1 MGCINVATISLIIV
15 AQVEHHIFFTMWVL
29 CLFICNLIIYYI
41 YYIIQKIRHNEWIN
55 LKKWF
60 GLLFSLVILSLAILV
75 FEIPVTN
82 KSLTHQESN
91 ELNKPCVLFNY
102 WDYHD
107 LWHILSAIGL
117 FGMLMNIYFLDTDT
131 YAKYTT
137 EHNYPVF

>member
-1 MGCINVATISLIIV
+1 MEKVKMKKIINKNIAIKKL
-15 AQVEHHIFFTMWVL
+15 HHNAYRCRDSEVTRKFYEDFL
-29 CLFICNLIIYYI
+29 
-41 YYIIQKIRHNEWIN
+41 
-55 LKKWF
+55 
-60 GLLFSLVILSLAILV
+60 GLPLVDA

-82 KSLTHQESN
+82 KSSSHQESN

-131 YAKYTT
+131 YAIYTT
-137 EHNYPVF
+137 DYNYPVF